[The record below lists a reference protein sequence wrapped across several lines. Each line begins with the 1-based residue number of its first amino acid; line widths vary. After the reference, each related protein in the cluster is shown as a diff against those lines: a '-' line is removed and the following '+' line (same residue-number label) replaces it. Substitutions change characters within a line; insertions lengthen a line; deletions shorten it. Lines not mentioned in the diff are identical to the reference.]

1 MTGAPARAAASIWRA
16 SGSMNS
22 DTRMPAS
29 ASLRRDRALEVHAG
43 AQQGAD
49 GVDVGVLD
57 VAAVFAQMQRDQVG
71 AGVLGA
77 QRRLHRV
84 GISRVAL
91 LPQRGHMV
99 DVDT

>member
-1 MTGAPARAAASIWRA
+1 
-16 SGSMNS
+16 MNS

-29 ASLRRDRALEVHAG
+29 ASNCTASVTVQHLRRDRALEVHAG